1 LGAEIGG
8 RTSRE
13 IGDRL
18 MSFCLLL
25 VSRTEAIVM
34 PRRIAIVGGS
44 GAGKTTLG
52 KRLASLIG
60 GSFVEVDAIQH
71 KAQWT
76 KASEEEIRT
85 AIHGALAGKTTWVID
100 GTCEREVGDFI
111 SSGADV
117 IVWLDLPLA
126 IKLRRLFLRSWRRV
140 RTREVLWN
148 GNVETWRDVFV
159 GRGAVLVHPLRTHF
173 RHRRRMLAHPYHEK
187 IVRLRSSRE
196 VDAWIASLDFASS

>member
-1 LGAEIGG
+1 
-8 RTSRE
+8 
-13 IGDRL
+13 
-18 MSFCLLL
+18 
-25 VSRTEAIVM
+25 M

-85 AIHGALAGKTTWVID
+85 AIHGALATKTAWVID

-140 RTREVLWN
+140 RTREVLWIA
-148 GNVETWRDVFV
+148 VQWRMTGTNLGSFMGQPPSGDRVDL
-159 GRGAVLVHPLRTHF
+159 RGA
-173 RHRRRMLAHPYHEK
+173 
-187 IVRLRSSRE
+187 
-196 VDAWIASLDFASS
+196 